1 VLHAVVGALLPA
13 IVATATATA
22 TAPGLGGPVG
32 VGIDV
37 LTASLEH
44 GSPFAAVR
52 TADRTVPVIAPRRR
66 SRSRDRR
73 GEARVV
79 TQLARPALN
88 VRAPLLLAGAAVVHM
103 VGHGGGSIISISSS
117 LAKLGIPQNS
127 LYATSEDAIESATRS
142 IAAEYG
148 SRGSASTR
156 SVRPS
161 PARTWPRH

>member
-1 VLHAVVGALLPA
+1 VLLAVVGALLSA
-13 IVATATATA
+13 IVATA

-32 VGIDV
+32 VGVDV

-44 GSPFAAVR
+44 ASPFAAVR
-52 TADRTVPVIAPRRR
+52 AADRTVPVIAPRRR

-73 GEARVV
+73 GEASVV

-88 VRAPLLLAGAAVVHM
+88 VRAPLLLAGAAAVHM
-103 VGHGGGSIISISSS
+103 VGHGGSIISISSS

-127 LYATSEDAIESATRS
+127 CTPPAKTRS
-142 IAAEYG
+142 RAQPDRSPPNTEAA
-148 SRGSASTR
+148 GSASR
-156 SVRPS
+156 GSVRPS